1 MGIEQI
7 NTMNA
12 YSTSQVLPRNAGNT
26 STLIPQA
33 SRASKALRA
42 SKASSASSVSN
53 ATEAVPSTCAN
64 TGSHQRIRYIDIAKA
79 LAMFAIISG
88 HFGVVSINNVVYG
101 FHVPLFFIVS
111 GYFFSTKRALTSSI
125 VQKLRQLM
133 IPYVI
138 VGLVYIP
145 VLTAVL
151 LLQHSDKQTI
161 VANISKIPLALL
173 YGAGVPVHSPAVLPQ
188 IGLLWFLPAL
198 CFAFIFVYIALKTR
212 HAFLIIVLYFMIGWI
227 SMLFFHAPL
236 SIQPALMGTFFI
248 YIGYKAR
255 QYDLF
260 NKRAPLW
267 LIVLMVCL
275 CLSCISSGI
284 YVNIVNGQISL
295 GPLSIL
301 HALCFSYL
309 IIRICQW
316 IDLHNNILAQFL
328 QWCGK
333 GSLIMM
339 CFHGVSDYCFPGYLL
354 QEFLMNWGLSHA
366 VATAILIMLN
376 MVWAVLGV
384 VLVVHCKPLARLFS
398 AQNLEKISCA
408 LSVKRFNAS

>member
-1 MGIEQI
+1 
-7 NTMNA
+7 MN
-12 YSTSQVLPRNAGNT
+12 VT
-26 STLIPQA
+26 STAAPTFTYEEKTPHYSCA
-33 SRASKALRA
+33 MRENTPVRGADDTSNSHT
-42 SKASSASSVSN
+42 SASS
-53 ATEAVPSTCAN
+53 STKP
-64 TGSHQRIRYIDIAKA
+64 RIRSIDIAKA
-79 LAMFAIISG
+79 IAMFAIISG
-88 HFGVVSINNVVYG
+88 HFGIVSINNVVYG

-111 GYFFSTKRALTSSI
+111 GYFFSTKHAFSSSI

-133 IPYVI
+133 IPYMI

-198 CFAFIFVYIALKTR
+198 CFAFLLVRIALEAR
-212 HAFLIIVLYFMIGWI
+212 HTVLLIVLYFMIGWI
-227 SMLFFHAPL
+227 NMLFFHAPL

-255 QYDLF
+255 QYNLF

-267 LIVLMVCL
+267 LIVLMMCL

-284 YVNIVNGQISL
+284 FVNIVNGQISL

-309 IIRICQW
+309 IIRLCQW
-316 IDLHNNILAQFL
+316 IDLHNNMLAQFL

-333 GSLIMM
+333 GSLVMM
-339 CFHGVSDYCFPGYLL
+339 CFHGISDYCFPGYLL
-354 QEFLMNWGLSHA
+354 QDFLMNWGLSHA
-366 VATAILIMLN
+366 IATAILIFLN
-376 MVWAVLGV
+376 MVWAVIGIIIV
-384 VLVVHCKPLARLFS
+384 THSKPLAVLFS
-398 AQNLEKISCA
+398 ATHLEKFSHA
-408 LSVKRFNAS
+408 LSVKRFNA